1 MDISCY
7 HWPTVDRPVRH
18 HSGTRD
24 MEVGRMGV
32 ELVAVDPFTN
42 PTCTDESIAYLIV
55 DLVWSFDHGPA
66 WPYVA

>member
-1 MDISCY
+1 
-7 HWPTVDRPVRH
+7 
-18 HSGTRD
+18 

-42 PTCTDESIAYLIV
+42 PICTDESIAYLIV